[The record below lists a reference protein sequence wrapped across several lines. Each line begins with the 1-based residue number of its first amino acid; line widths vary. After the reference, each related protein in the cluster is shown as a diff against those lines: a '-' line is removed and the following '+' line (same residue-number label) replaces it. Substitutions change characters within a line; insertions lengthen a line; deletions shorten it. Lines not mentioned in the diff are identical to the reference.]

1 MSFVIQR
8 STGRGGVALN
18 QVRGDA
24 LRIGRGTNTDLR
36 SDNPAVALEH
46 AVIEERADGYTILD
60 KGSITG
66 TYVNGKPVESATLK
80 KGDQIEIGDLRIEV
94 QVAEAGKPLFLRLLA
109 SRAAA
114 AASDVVEE
122 AAPRAATSESGGA
135 IKAPKIDYVSAFKL
149 RRTYFTKVTV
159 IALLMILSLAVIA
172 ELTQSEQNQIAF
184 MPGGV
189 SSAHNRALD
198 ARGVPIAN
206 NCRACHDAW
215 QFVSDSRCQTCH
227 NQGPHATSESAP
239 PPCAECHQEHRG
251 ATQLVTLAEA
261 RCVSCHGNLQAH
273 IRPDV
278 AGASIE
284 AKITSF
290 GVDHPDF
297 DIQPDRDTLNFNHE
311 LHLAPNGVLNAEGQR
326 ENLSCDS
333 CHALVQ
339 DKGRFDP
346 VPVNFEQHCQRCHKL
361 TFDARFPQVEVPHGG
376 DSDVVYGYI
385 VSMYSGNQSAL
396 SQREQRRTL
405 TERANTPA
413 SSRAARTADH
423 VMKAK
428 CAVCHVLER
437 KGDSLVVV
445 PPMIPTRW
453 YQASDFSHTQHRDIA
468 CEDCH
473 NKTRSSSETADVL
486 IPGVNACTSCHGG
499 RPAAGAGET
508 ATAASGCTTCH
519 NYHDPTTQNL
529 LTTIAAPRGHGRTA
543 SVAQSN
549 NSGG

>member
-1 MSFVIQR
+1 M
-8 STGRGGVALN
+8 
-18 QVRGDA
+18 
-24 LRIGRGTNTDLR
+24 R

-46 AVIEERADGYTILD
+46 AVVEERGDGYVILD

-66 TYVNGKPVESATLK
+66 TYVNGKPVESALLK

-94 QVAEAGKPLFLRLLA
+94 QVADVGKPLFLRLMP

-114 AASDVVEE
+114 AAADTFEE
-122 AAPRAATSESGGA
+122 EAPRATAASGGTV
-135 IKAPKIDYVSAFKL
+135 KAPKIDYVSAFKL
-149 RRTYFTKVTV
+149 KRPYFTKFTV
-159 IALLMILSLAVIA
+159 VALLMIVSLAVIA
-172 ELTQSEQNQIAF
+172 ELTQSEEKQVAF

-189 SSAHNRALD
+189 SSAHTRALD

-206 NCRACHDAW
+206 NCKACHDAW
-215 QFVSDSRCQTCH
+215 QFVSDARCQACH
-227 NQGPHATSESAP
+227 RQGPHATTESAP

-251 ATQLVTLAEA
+251 ATQLVALSES

-278 AGASIE
+278 AGATVA
-284 AKITSF
+284 AKITVF
-290 GVDHPDF
+290 GVDHPEF
-297 DIQPDRDTLNFNHE
+297 DLPPDRDTLNFNHE
-311 LHLAPNGVLNAEGQR
+311 LHLAPNGVLNGVGQR

-333 CHALVQ
+333 CHGLVQ

-346 VPVNFEQHCQRCHKL
+346 VVLSFEQHCQRCHKL
-361 TFDARFPQVEVPHGG
+361 TFDARFPQVEIPHGG

-385 VSMYSGNQSAL
+385 VSIYSGNQGAL
-396 SQREQRRTL
+396 GPATERRIL
-405 TERANTPA
+405 TERPNTPA
-413 SSRAARTADH
+413 SNRAARTADH

-428 CAVCHVLER
+428 CAVCHVIER
-437 KGDSLVVV
+437 KNDALVVT

-453 YQASDFSHTQHRDIA
+453 FQASDFSHTQHRDIA

-473 NKTRSSSETADVL
+473 KTRSSSQTSDVL
-486 IPGVNACTSCHGG
+486 IPALNACTSCHAG
-499 RPAAGAGET
+499 RPAAGAGES

-519 NYHDPTTQNL
+519 DYHEPTAKQPL
-529 LTTIAAPRGHGRTA
+529 LTGIPAPTAHGRTA
-543 SVAQSN
+543 SVTQPM